1 METYC
6 RFGLVLGLF
15 VGSVCQV
22 GCGGASQQP
31 ANDQTIVTVEKPS
44 GSAGAQPPPPTTP
57 AASPAPGK

>member
-6 RFGLVLGLF
+6 RFGLVLGLV

-44 GSAGAQPPPPTTP
+44 GSAAAPPGTPPASSAP
-57 AASPAPGK
+57 AK